1 MKTETKEKN
10 IEHPLESVFG
20 IEPGTTVVEY
30 QEGVIS
36 EIIEMPDYDEKDN
49 EIEYKLEEIYS
60 MAIVQAQVLADSLET
75 AQDQHVAR
83 IGEVTATMLSVA
95 LGSVREKR
103 MMKEH
108 KDKLSPRSRADTQ
121 ITNNNLIVADR
132 NEILKML
139 ASKTP

>member
-1 MKTETKEKN
+1 MKSEIKEKT

-20 IEPGTTVVEY
+20 IESGTTIVEY
-30 QEGVIS
+30 QQAIPDVS
-36 EIIEMPDYDEKDN
+36 VPMPDYDEKDD
-49 EIEYKLEEIYS
+49 EIEEKLEEIYS
-60 MAIVQAQVLADSLET
+60 MALTQAQALADSMEV
-75 AQDQHVAR
+75 AQGQHVAR
-83 IGEVTATMLSVA
+83 IGEVTATMLGVA

-108 KDKLSPRSRADTQ
+108 KDKLSPKSRADTQ

-139 ASKTP
+139 AEGK